1 MGKNWKG
8 KGGGGGGGGSND
20 LSNCRGY
27 AAVMATCDAAR
38 EKESNKELTNLLSQA
53 IECLYPKAVV
63 SNQQEESSSAVGD
76 SIADLLQ
83 QELKQLQNNKHKG
96 AQDVVSINVGTK
108 GIVFAKITR
117 RDVCP
122 VKLVKSIF
130 DQVKTEKVPCSRH
143 LVRLVP
149 LQLVHFGGEED
160 FVASAKILVEG
171 HFGEAKDKTLPQI
184 ALGKALPKRKAEDIS
199 GADECPEEEEGGNK
213 RKCVEEEEVPS
224 SSSASG
230 SKERVEGPVGDD
242 TEEPEGAPAPQVATA
257 VPAAPAASSLP
268 EIRYFILF
276 KARNHNVLSKQ
287 LVIQKV
293 RDILPPNFKQDYL
306 HGQVGEECLCGYICT
321 ALCVCPCL
329 SAKALLARPSTR
341 HLSLGRGALRDD
353 CSIALIYGAIRNSTV
368 AGVPASRYPCLPVA
382 LS

>member
-1 MGKNWKG
+1 METIPAGTNDLSRAQPHNPTVCGRVFLPPPFFLDMGKNWKG
-8 KGGGGGGGGSND
+8 KGGGGGGGGNND

-38 EKESNKELTNLLSQA
+38 EKESNKELTNLLNQA
-53 IECLYPKAVV
+53 IERLYPKPVA
-63 SNQQEESSSAVGD
+63 SSQQEDGSSAAGD

-83 QELKQLQNNKHKG
+83 QELKQLQKNKHTG

-130 DQVKTEKVPCSRH
+130 DQVKAEKVPCSRH

-149 LQLVHFGGEED
+149 LQLVHFAGEED

-171 HFGEAKDKTLPQI
+171 HFGESTDKTLSQI
-184 ALGKALPKRKAEDIS
+184 ALSKVVPKRKAEDIS
-199 GADECPEEEEGGNK
+199 GAEVVEDTDEAADSK
-213 RKCVEEEEVPS
+213 RKCIEEEVPS
-224 SSSASG
+224 SSSVSG
-230 SKERVEGPVGDD
+230 SRELDEGPVGDD
-242 TEEPEGAPAPQVATA
+242 TVEDRAEGGERPAMLSAVKEPTVA
-257 VPAAPAASSLP
+257 AAPTPTSTQP

-276 KARNHNVLSKQ
+276 KARNHNVLNKQ

-293 RDILPPNFKQDYL
+293 REILPSNFKQDYM
-306 HGQVGEECLCGYICT
+306 HGQVGMCVTVCL
-321 ALCVCPCL
+321 
-329 SAKALLARPSTR
+329 
-341 HLSLGRGALRDD
+341 
-353 CSIALIYGAIRNSTV
+353 
-368 AGVPASRYPCLPVA
+368 
-382 LS
+382 